1 MSFAGLAAV
10 LGWLG
15 ALALLVGYWAV
26 STNRIRADGA
36 PFQGLNVFGSG
47 GLGVAAVAGR
57 VWSAA
62 ALNLVWV
69 VIGVVILGR
78 LARRRSDSSLAATT
92 TVDHAAPAR
101 STDLDCTDLG

>member
-1 MSFAGLAAV
+1 MTFAGVAAV

-26 STNRIRADGA
+26 STRRVRADGA
-36 PFQGLNVFGSG
+36 VFQVVNVVGSG
-47 GLGVAAVAGR
+47 GLGIAAIAGR

-62 ALNLVWV
+62 VLNAVWV

-78 LARRRSDSSLAATT
+78 LTRQVSRRTEQRGQRRERGERQEQGQSR
-92 TVDHAAPAR
+92 P
-101 STDLDCTDLG
+101 